1 MMMRGRFP
9 IAARLAGGSAIAV
22 VLMIA
27 VAVVTARGIAAMAFA
42 AAHRE
47 ALETTSIEI
56 RQVVDA
62 AVLEQTA
69 VRGFVATGDGAFR
82 SDIDRAR
89 RALRQ
94 RLITLRA
101 SDQTSYIPVNQLEQI
116 DVFEQQIEDGVADL
130 DRQYAKRSAEVLAG
144 RRTAA
149 AGALRDDAT
158 RFDAVGT
165 QAEKLYAYVAEKARQ
180 ANAEFEATAHSVR
193 ITLVASTV
201 GAIFLF
207 ALIAY
212 AVGRSVTRRLSKVTA
227 ALHEIAQDDVE
238 RLVSSFRALADGN
251 LDTRYETARLPLKL
265 KSPDEIG
272 VLAASYDELVGG
284 LHGVAGA
291 FGAMTESLRATVTR
305 ASAVSQDLVA
315 ESVQVSASTAE
326 SAIAAGQVLDAVRG
340 ATRASAEQAKQ
351 LDDMHARVNEL
362 TEGSEDIAAGSRR
375 QADAA
380 VSGSRSVATLDG
392 EIVRFHELGQDLAG
406 SADTALREAER
417 GSEAVRRAADSMAS
431 IGTLSEGAAKAIGA
445 LEERSAHVGTI
456 VAAIDEIADQ
466 TNLLALNA
474 AIEAARAGEHGRGF
488 AVVASEVRALA
499 ERSQKATREIDG
511 ILAAIRADALRAA
524 GAVRESAKATTSG
537 VEVTRAADAA
547 LAQIR
552 AAIEATSRISADVA
566 ARAAQMRAASTE
578 LAERIASVAKDAERN
593 AVGASNQQSV
603 TAEIDRLITTI
614 AGHAQDTAL
623 TMQQISA
630 ATEQS
635 AAQLK
640 RVDASTFHT
649 RERAEA
655 LDEVLAAFRFTAFE
669 SAWIAQPELV
679 SHGGTSA

>member
-1 MMMRGRFP
+1 MRGGFP
-9 IAARLAGGSAIAV
+9 IASRLAAGSALAV
-22 VLMIA
+22 ILMIA
-27 VAVVTARGIAAMAFA
+27 VAVVTARGIGAMSFA

-56 RQVVDA
+56 REVVDA
-62 AVLEQTA
+62 ALLEQTA
-69 VRGFVATGDGAFR
+69 IRGFVATGDGAFR
-82 SDIDRAR
+82 GDMDRAR
-89 RALRQ
+89 KTRQLR
-94 RLITLRA
+94 LATLRA

-116 DVFEQQIEDGVADL
+116 DVFEQQIEDGVAAL
-130 DRQYAKRSAEVLAG
+130 DRQYSKRSADVLTG
-144 RRTAA
+144 PRTAA
-149 AGALRDDAT
+149 ARALRNDAE
-158 RFDAVGT
+158 RFDTVHR
-165 QAEKLYAYVAEKARQ
+165 QAEKLYAYVASGARV
-180 ANAEFEATAHSVR
+180 ANAEFEATARSVL

-201 GAIFLF
+201 AAIGIF

-212 AVGRSVTRRLSKVTA
+212 VVGRSVTRRLSRVTA
-227 ALHEIAQDDVE
+227 ALHDIARDDVE
-238 RLVSSFRALADGN
+238 RLVCSFRALADGD
-251 LDTRYETARLPLKL
+251 LDTRYETARLALKMT
-265 KSPDEIG
+265 SPDEIG

-284 LHGVAGA
+284 LHAVAGA

-305 ASAVSQDLVA
+305 ASAVSQDLVT

-326 SAIAAGQVLDAVRG
+326 SAIAAGQVLDAVRD
-340 ATRASAEQAKQ
+340 ATVASVDQAKQ
-351 LDDMHARVNEL
+351 LDDMRARVNEL
-362 TEGSEDIAAGSRR
+362 ADGSHEIAAGSRR

-380 VSGSRSVATLDG
+380 VLGSRSVATLDG

-406 SADTALREAER
+406 SAGSALREAER

-431 IGTLSEGAAKAIGA
+431 IGALSAGAATAIGA
-445 LEERSAHVGTI
+445 LEERSAQVGTI
-456 VAAIDEIADQ
+456 VAAIDDIADQ

-488 AVVASEVRALA
+488 AVVAAEVRKLA
-499 ERSQKATREIDG
+499 ERSQTATREIDG

-524 GAVRESAKATTSG
+524 GAVRESANATAGG

-552 AAIEATSRISADVA
+552 AAIEATSRIAADVA

-578 LAERIASVAKDAERN
+578 LAERIASVAQDAERN
-593 AVGASNQQSV
+593 AVGASSQQSV
-603 TAEIDRLITTI
+603 TVEIDRLITTI

-655 LDEVLAAFRFTAFE
+655 LDEVLAAFHFTAFE
-669 SAWIAQPELV
+669 PAWTAQTLV
-679 SHGGTSA
+679 PHGGISS

>member
-1 MMMRGRFP
+1 MRGRFP
-9 IAARLAGGSAIAV
+9 IAIRLAGGSAIAV
-22 VLMIA
+22 LLMIA

-56 RQVVDA
+56 REVVDA

-82 SDIDRAR
+82 GDMGRAR
-89 RALRQ
+89 TSLQ
-94 RLITLRA
+94 RRIATLRA

-116 DVFEQQIEDGVADL
+116 DVFEQQIEDGVAAL
-130 DRQYAKRSAEVLAG
+130 DRLYSKRSADVLAG

-158 RFDAVGT
+158 RFDAVRR
-165 QAEKLYAYVAEKARQ
+165 QAEKLYVYVASGARV
-180 ANAEFEATAHSVR
+180 ANAEFDATARSVLV
-193 ITLVASTV
+193 TLVASTV
-201 GAIFLF
+201 VAVLLF
-207 ALIAY
+207 GLIAF
-212 AVGRSVTRRLSKVTA
+212 AVGRSVTGRLSTVTA
-227 ALHEIAQDDVE
+227 ALHDIARDDVE
-238 RLVSSFRALADGN
+238 RLVCSFRALAGGD

-284 LHGVAGA
+284 LQSVASA
-291 FGAMTESLRATVTR
+291 FDAMTESLRGTVTR
-305 ASAVSQDLVA
+305 ASAVSQDLVT

-326 SAIAAGQVLDAVRG
+326 SAIAAGQVLDAVRD
-340 ATRASAEQAKQ
+340 ASLASSDQAKQ

-362 TEGSEDIAAGSRR
+362 AQGSLEIAAGSRR

-380 VSGSRSVATLDG
+380 VSGARSVATLDG
-392 EIVRFHELGQDLAG
+392 EIVRFHDLGQNLAG
-406 SADTALREAER
+406 SAGSALREAER
-417 GSEAVRRAADSMAS
+417 GSEAVRRAAESMAV
-431 IGTLSEGAAKAIGA
+431 IGTLSAGAATAIDA

-488 AVVASEVRALA
+488 AVVAQEVRALA
-499 ERSQKATREIDG
+499 ERSQTATREIDG

-524 GAVRESAKATTSG
+524 GAVRESAKATSSG

-552 AAIEATSRISADVA
+552 TAIEATSRISADVA
-566 ARAAQMRAASTE
+566 SRAAQMRTASTE
-578 LAERIASVAKDAERN
+578 LAERIASVARDAERN
-593 AVGASNQQSV
+593 AVGASSQQSV

-614 AGHAQDTAL
+614 AGHAQHTAL

-655 LDEVLAAFRFTAFE
+655 LDEVLAAFRFTSFAP
-669 SAWIAQPELV
+669 AWTAEPLTQ
-679 SHGGTSA
+679 HGGTLV

>member
-1 MMMRGRFP
+1 MTRGRFP
-9 IAARLAGGSAIAV
+9 IAARLACGSAIAV

-27 VAVVTARGIAAMAFA
+27 VAVLTARGIAAMSFA

-56 RQVVDA
+56 REVVDA

-69 VRGFVATGDGAFR
+69 VRGFVATADPAFR
-82 SDIDRAR
+82 ADIDEARAVLKR
-89 RALRQ
+89 RLA
-94 RLITLRA
+94 TLRA
-101 SDQTSYIPVNQLEQI
+101 SDQTTYIPVNQLEQI
-116 DVFEQQIEDGVADL
+116 DVFEQQIEDGVAAL
-130 DRQYAKRSAEVLAG
+130 DKQYAQRSADVLAG
-144 RRTAA
+144 RRAAA

-158 RFDAVGT
+158 RFDAVHK
-165 QAEKLYAYVAEKARQ
+165 QAEKLYAYVASGARV
-180 ANAEFEATAHSVR
+180 ANAEFDATARSVL
-193 ITLVASTV
+193 ISLVASTV
-201 GAIFLF
+201 AAIFLF

-212 AVGRSVTRRLSKVTA
+212 AVGRSITRRLSNVTA
-227 ALHEIAQDDVE
+227 ALHDIARDDVE
-238 RLVSSFRALADGN
+238 RLVSSFRALAGGD
-251 LDTRYETARLPLKL
+251 LDTRYDTARRPLNL
-265 KSPDEIG
+265 KAPDEIG
-272 VLAASYDELVGG
+272 VLAASYDELVAG
-284 LHGVAGA
+284 LHGVASA
-291 FGAMTESLRATVTR
+291 FGAMTESLRGTVTR
-305 ASAVSQDLVA
+305 AAAVSQDLVT

-326 SAIAAGQVLDAVRG
+326 SAVAAAQVLDAVRD
-340 ATRASAEQAKQ
+340 ATLASSDQADQ
-351 LDDMHARVNEL
+351 LDVMHARVNEL
-362 TEGSEDIAAGSRR
+362 AQGSHDIAAGSRR

-392 EIVRFHELGQDLAG
+392 DIVRFHELGQDLAG
-406 SADTALREAER
+406 SADSALREAER
-417 GSEAVRRAADSMAS
+417 GSEAVRRAAESMAS
-431 IGTLSEGAAKAIGA
+431 IGELSAGAATAIGA

-488 AVVASEVRALA
+488 AVVATEVRALA
-499 ERSQKATREIDG
+499 ERSQRATREIDG

-524 GAVRESAKATTSG
+524 GAVRESAKATSSG

-552 AAIEATSRISADVA
+552 DAIEATSRIAADVA
-566 ARAAQMRAASTE
+566 ARAAQMRAGSTE
-578 LAERIASVAKDAERN
+578 LAERIASVAADAEKN
-593 AVGASNQQSV
+593 AVGASSQQSV

-614 AGHAQDTAL
+614 AGHAQQTAL

-655 LDEVLAAFRFTAFE
+655 LDDVLSAFRFTAFE
-669 SAWIAQPELV
+669 SAWTAQAAPAAKE
-679 SHGGTSA
+679 GTPA

>member
-1 MMMRGRFP
+1 MRGRFP
-9 IAARLAGGSAIAV
+9 IAARLAAGSAIAV
-22 VLMIA
+22 ILMIA
-27 VAVVTARGIAAMAFA
+27 VAVVTARGISAMSFA

-47 ALETTSIEI
+47 ALETTSLKI
-56 RQVVDA
+56 RDAVDA
-62 AVLEQTA
+62 TLQEQTA
-69 VRGFVATGDGAFR
+69 VRGFVATGDPAFNR
-82 SDIDRAR
+82 DIDAAR
-89 RALRQ
+89 KTLQ
-94 RLITLRA
+94 RRLSTLRA

-116 DVFEQQIEDGVADL
+116 DVFEQQIEDGVAAL
-130 DRQYAKRSAEVLAG
+130 DRQYAKRSADVLAG
-144 RRTAA
+144 RRAA
-149 AGALRDDAT
+149 AAAALRDDAA
-158 RFDAVGT
+158 RFDAVR
-165 QAEKLYAYVAEKARQ
+165 QQSEKLYGYVAAGARL
-180 ANAEFEATAHSVR
+180 ANAEFESTARSVL

-201 GAIFLF
+201 AAIFF
-207 ALIAY
+207 FGLIAY
-212 AVGRSVTRRLSKVTA
+212 AVGRSLTKRLSTVTA
-227 ALHEIAQDDVE
+227 ALHDIARDDVE

-251 LDTRYETARLPLKL
+251 LDARYETARAPLTL

-284 LHGVAGA
+284 LHAVASA
-291 FGAMTESLRATVTR
+291 FGAMTQSLRGTVTR
-305 ASAVSQDLVA
+305 ASAVSQDLVT

-326 SAIAAGQVLDAVRG
+326 SAIAAGQVLDAVRD
-340 ATRASAEQAKQ
+340 ATLASSAQAKQ

-362 TEGSEDIAAGSRR
+362 AEGSHEIAAGSRR

-380 VSGSRSVATLDG
+380 VSGSQSVATLDG

-406 SADTALREAER
+406 SADGALREAER
-417 GSEAVRRAADSMAS
+417 GSEAVRRAAESMAS
-431 IGTLSEGAAKAIGA
+431 IGTLSAGAATAIGA

-524 GAVRESAKATTSG
+524 GAVRESAKATASG

-552 AAIEATSRISADVA
+552 TAIEATSRISADVA
-566 ARAAQMRAASTE
+566 SRAAQMRAASTE
-578 LAERIASVAKDAERN
+578 LAERIASVAGDAERN
-593 AVGASNQQSV
+593 AVGASRQQTV
-603 TAEIDRLITTI
+603 TAEIDRLITMI
-614 AGHAQDTAL
+614 ADHARHTAL

-655 LDEVLAAFRFTAFE
+655 LDDVLAQFRFTAFE
-669 SAWIAQPELV
+669 PAWTAQPLAT
-679 SHGGTSA
+679 HGGTPV

>member
-1 MMMRGRFP
+1 MQRGRFP

-22 VLMIA
+22 ILMIA
-27 VAVVTARGIAAMAFA
+27 VAVVTARGIASMAFA

-56 RQVVDA
+56 REVVDA

-69 VRGFVATGDGAFR
+69 VRGFVATGDRAFQH
-82 SDIDRAR
+82 DLGDAR
-89 RALRQ
+89 KIMQ
-94 RLITLRA
+94 RRIATLRA
-101 SDQTSYIPVNQLEQI
+101 TDQTTYIPVNQLEQI
-116 DVFEQQIEDGVADL
+116 DVFEQQIEDGVAAL
-130 DRQYAKRSAEVLAG
+130 DRQYAKRSADVLGG
-144 RRTAA
+144 RRDAA
-149 AGALRDDAT
+149 AGALRDDAA
-158 RFDAVGT
+158 RFDAVRA
-165 QAEKLYAYVAEKARQ
+165 QAEKLYAYVASGARV
-180 ANAEFEATAHSVR
+180 ANAEFEATARSVL
-193 ITLVASTV
+193 ITLVAMTV
-201 GAIFLF
+201 AAIFLF
-207 ALIAY
+207 ALIAF
-212 AVGRSVTRRLSKVTA
+212 AVGRSVTGRLSKVTA
-227 ALHEIAQDDVE
+227 ALYDIARDDVE
-238 RLVSSFRALADGN
+238 RLVSSFRALAGGD
-251 LDTRYETARLPLKL
+251 LDTRYETCRLPLKL

-291 FGAMTESLRATVTR
+291 FDAMTESLRGTVTR

-326 SAIAAGQVLDAVRG
+326 SAVAAGQVLDAVRD
-340 ATRASAEQAKQ
+340 ATLASADQAKQ

-362 TEGSEDIAAGSRR
+362 ALGSHEIAAGSRR

-406 SADTALREAER
+406 SARDALREAER
-417 GSEAVRRAADSMAS
+417 GSEAVRRAAEAMTS
-431 IGTLSEGAAKAIGA
+431 IGTLSEGAATAIGA
-445 LEERSAHVGTI
+445 LETRSAQVGTI

-499 ERSQKATREIDG
+499 ERSRTATREIDG

-524 GAVRESAKATTSG
+524 GAVRESAKATSSG
-537 VEVTRAADAA
+537 VEVTQAADAA

-552 AAIEATSRISADVA
+552 AAIDATSHIAADVA
-566 ARAAQMRAASTE
+566 SRAAQMRAASTE
-578 LAERIASVAKDAERN
+578 LAERIAQVAADAERN
-593 AVGASNQQSV
+593 AVGASSQQTV
-603 TAEIDRLITTI
+603 TAEIDRLITAI
-614 AGHAQDTAL
+614 AEHARHTAL
-623 TMQQISA
+623 SMQQISA

-640 RVDASTFHT
+640 RVDGSTFHT

-655 LDEVLAAFRFTAFE
+655 LDDLLAAFRFTAFDA
-669 SAWIAQPELV
+669 AWIAQPDLV
-679 SHGGTSA
+679 PPGGTQR

>member
-1 MMMRGRFP
+1 MRGRFP
-9 IAARLAGGSAIAV
+9 IAARLAAGSALAV

-56 RQVVDA
+56 REVVDA
-62 AVLEQTA
+62 ALSEQAA
-69 VRGFVATGDGAFR
+69 VRGFVATGDRAFR
-82 SDIDRAR
+82 ADIDRAR
-89 RALRQ
+89 TALQ
-94 RLITLRA
+94 HRLATLRA
-101 SDQTSYIPVNQLEQI
+101 SDQTTYIPVNQLEQI
-116 DVFEQQIEDGVADL
+116 DVFEQQIEDGVAAL
-130 DRQYAKRSAEVLAG
+130 DRQYSKRSADVLAG
-144 RRTAA
+144 RRAA
-149 AGALRDDAT
+149 ATAALRDDAT
-158 RFDAVGT
+158 RFDAVRQ
-165 QAEKLYAYVAEKARQ
+165 QAEKLYAYVASGARV
-180 ANAEFEATAHSVR
+180 ANAEFEATARSVL

-201 GAIFLF
+201 AAIFLF
-207 ALIAY
+207 GLIAY
-212 AVGRSVTRRLSKVTA
+212 VVGRSVTRRLSTVTG
-227 ALHEIAQDDVE
+227 ALHDIARDDVE
-238 RLVSSFRALADGN
+238 RLVRSFRALAGGD
-251 LDTRYETARLPLKL
+251 LDTRYETVRLPLSL
-265 KSPDEIG
+265 TSPDEIG

-284 LHGVAGA
+284 LHGVASA
-291 FGAMTESLRATVTR
+291 FEAMTQSLRGTVTR
-305 ASAVSQDLVA
+305 ASAVSQDLVS

-326 SAIAAGQVLDAVRG
+326 SAIAAGQVLDAVRD
-340 ATRASAEQAKQ
+340 ATLASSEQAKQ

-362 TEGSEDIAAGSRR
+362 AQGSHEIAAGSRR

-392 EIVRFHELGQDLAG
+392 EIVRFHELGQDLAS
-406 SADTALREAER
+406 SADGALREAER
-417 GSEAVRRAADSMAS
+417 GSEAVRRAAESMAS
-431 IGTLSEGAAKAIGA
+431 IGALSAGAATAIGA

-499 ERSQKATREIDG
+499 ERSQTATREIDG

-524 GAVRESAKATTSG
+524 GAVRESAKATSSG
-537 VEVTRAADAA
+537 VEVTQAADAA

-552 AAIEATSRISADVA
+552 TAIEATSRISADVA
-566 ARAAQMRAASTE
+566 ARAAQMRTASTE
-578 LAERIASVAKDAERN
+578 LAERITSVAQDAERN
-593 AVGASNQQSV
+593 AVGASSQQSV
-603 TAEIDRLITTI
+603 TTEIDRLITMI
-614 AGHAQDTAL
+614 ADHARHTAL

-669 SAWIAQPELV
+669 PAWIAQPLAT
-679 SHGGTSA
+679 HGGTPT

>member
-1 MMMRGRFP
+1 MRRGRFP

-27 VAVVTARGIAAMAFA
+27 VAVLTSRGIAAMSFA

-47 ALETTSIEI
+47 ALERTSIEI
-56 RQVVDA
+56 RDVVDA
-62 AVLEQTA
+62 ALLEQTA
-69 VRGFVATGDGAFR
+69 VRGFVATGDPAFR
-82 SDIDRAR
+82 GDIDAAR
-89 RALRQ
+89 TALRK
-94 RLITLRA
+94 RLATLRA
-101 SDQTSYIPVNQLEQI
+101 TDQTSYIPVNQLEQI
-116 DVFEQQIEDGVADL
+116 DVFEQQIEDGVNAL
-130 DRQYAKRSAEVLAG
+130 DREYSKRNADVLAG
-144 RRTAA
+144 RRAGA
-149 AGALRDDAT
+149 AGALRGDAT
-158 RFDAVGT
+158 RFDAVHL
-165 QAEKLYAYVAEKARQ
+165 QAEKLYAYVASGARV
-180 ANAEFEATAHSVR
+180 ANAEFEATARSVLVS
-193 ITLVASTV
+193 LVASTV
-201 GAIFLF
+201 AAIFLF

-227 ALHEIAQDDVE
+227 ALHEIARDDVE
-238 RLVSSFRALADGN
+238 RLVSSFRALAGGD
-251 LDTRYETARLPLKL
+251 LDTRYATARQPLQL
-265 KSPDEIG
+265 TSSDEIG

-284 LHGVAGA
+284 LHGMAGA
-291 FGAMTESLRATVTR
+291 FDAMTESLRGTVTR
-305 ASAVSQDLVA
+305 AAAVSQDLVT

-326 SAIAAGQVLDAVRG
+326 SAVAAAQVLDAVRD
-340 ATRASAEQAKQ
+340 ATAASSAQAKQ

-362 TEGSEDIAAGSRR
+362 AQGSHGIAAGSRR

-406 SADTALREAER
+406 SADGALREAER
-417 GSEAVRRAADSMAS
+417 GSAAVKRAADAMAS
-431 IGTLSEGAAKAIGA
+431 IGALSSGAATAIGA

-499 ERSQKATREIDG
+499 ERSQKATREIDQ
-511 ILAAIRADALRAA
+511 ILAAIRADALRAG
-524 GAVRESAKATTSG
+524 GAVRESAKATASG
-537 VEVTRAADAA
+537 VEVTQAADAA

-552 AAIEATSRISADVA
+552 AAIEATSRIASDVA

-578 LAERIASVAKDAERN
+578 LAERIASVAADAESN
-593 AVGASNQQSV
+593 AVGASGQQSV
-603 TAEIDRLITTI
+603 TAEIDRLITMI
-614 AGHAQDTAL
+614 ADHARQTAH

-655 LDEVLAAFRFTAFE
+655 LDDVLAAFRFTAFE
-669 SAWIAQPELV
+669 SAWMPPPQVPQGGSLV
-679 SHGGTSA
+679 